1 MDQVKKRITSRQW
14 NRIRFAFQRTVEFV
28 RKAALEKKN
37 SPQLQA
43 AEAILFESLGPLNKR
58 ERQKVQKALVDVAIT
73 FPRLVGD
80 DLANQADALIVNLG
94 ISL

>member
-14 NRIRFAFQRTVEFV
+14 NRVRFAFQRTVEFG
-28 RKAALEKKN
+28 RKAVLEKKN

-43 AEAILFESLGPLNKR
+43 AQSTLLEALGPLSKK
-58 ERQKVQKALVDVAIT
+58 ERRILQDALVEVAIT
-73 FPRLVGD
+73 IPRLVGD
-80 DLANQADALIVNLG
+80 DLANQADALILNLG